1 MLWLNFKS
9 RWNTPIM
16 APIWIFSSVVL
27 QKSSSLE
34 ENGNNVQY
42 KSYYIVFSFELY
54 FAFFPLSFC
63 LLTRSVF
70 MSSKFTCQFCSNCI
84 VGAKRVWPKKKLSQR
99 HVRIISILSWTD
111 HSGEF
116 VMLSKFQR
124 LAKKTGEIFCSPN

>member
-9 RWNTPIM
+9 RWNTPVM

-54 FAFFPLSFC
+54 FAFFPLSFFF
-63 LLTRSVF
+63 LPGLFLWAANSLVNSAQTVLSVQNEF
-70 MSSKFTCQFCSNCI
+70 
-84 VGAKRVWPKKKLSQR
+84 GRKKKLSQR

>member
-1 MLWLNFKS
+1 
-9 RWNTPIM
+9 M

-54 FAFFPLSFC
+54 FAFFPLSFF

-84 VGAKRVWPKKKLSQR
+84 VGAKRVWPKKKAFTKACQNHFNTQLNRPLGGICDAFKIPTFGKENWGNFLS
-99 HVRIISILSWTD
+99 S
-111 HSGEF
+111 
-116 VMLSKFQR
+116 
-124 LAKKTGEIFCSPN
+124 